1 MCEITKDCFFEKI
14 NTMYKL
20 LARMIKKKREAQ
32 MINIRNKTE
41 NDTTDPT
48 DIKMMIEENKN
59 IMPLGQQIAFSKY
72 TLSE

>member
-1 MCEITKDCFFEKI
+1 MCEITQNCFFEKI

-48 DIKMMIEENKN
+48 DIKMIIEENKR
-59 IMPLGQQIAFSKY
+59 ILC
-72 TLSE
+72 L

>member
-1 MCEITKDCFFEKI
+1 MCEITQNCFFEKI

-48 DIKMMIEENKN
+48 DIKMIIRE
-59 IMPLGQQIAFSKY
+59 
-72 TLSE
+72 

>member
-1 MCEITKDCFFEKI
+1 MIKAEINKNTMCEITKDCFFEKI

-48 DIKMMIEENKN
+48 DIKMIIEENKR
-59 IMPLGQQIAFSKY
+59 ILC
-72 TLSE
+72 L